1 MELFGNSDY
10 SIRFLSAVFSLLTVI
25 VVYLFSLEVFKNHTV
40 AFLSGFLL
48 ALDPLNVAQSHIA
61 RSYTLSFLLVILA
74 TYYFLEIFK
83 GHKKTRNFIIYAVLV
98 GLSMLNHYLNFLV
111 PLSHGLVFLFVN
123 NKKHLWFGFV
133 SAAVFNVLLM
143 LYWFNWGGG
152 YLAMDFLKDKNQK
165 HLKLAQINANTPDAA
180 VQLSTP
186 PLVVKKTI
194 ELVYDSSIFTQGLF
208 LRLNSGVKNVA
219 VTFAVFL
226 LLLAAYYFKA
236 KQKIYI
242 SLVMMAVVL
251 LALNHAIMEQIVLAN
266 CFYFVVFFAVEY
278 IFKRPKETFSQDQ
291 FILVAVSVL
300 MFILPILFV
309 LNDALKN
316 GHTTSLTHRYIGVAS
331 PFVAILMGFGIY
343 RFLKFSKLVFF
354 LIVFVFVQQYQ
365 PVKSEIKSYFADKS
379 SLNAW
384 FDPPRIPNPYST
396 AARNILGKYEK
407 SDTLFIPGGYQEFYA
422 QVFGKEK
429 TVDYTDAQ
437 YLNLYLPK
445 KANIPQKI
453 DINEPDKVFLKKGSG
468 EKVLIFDFEGTKYRY

>member
-1 MELFGNSDY
+1 
-10 SIRFLSAVFSLLTVI
+10 
-25 VVYLFSLEVFKNHTV
+25 
-40 AFLSGFLL
+40 
-48 ALDPLNVAQSHIA
+48 
-61 RSYTLSFLLVILA
+61 
-74 TYYFLEIFK
+74 
-83 GHKKTRNFIIYAVLV
+83 
-98 GLSMLNHYLNFLV
+98 
-111 PLSHGLVFLFVN
+111 
-123 NKKHLWFGFV
+123 
-133 SAAVFNVLLM
+133 
-143 LYWFNWGGG
+143 
-152 YLAMDFLKDKNQK
+152 
-165 HLKLAQINANTPDAA
+165 
-180 VQLSTP
+180 
-186 PLVVKKTI
+186 
-194 ELVYDSSIFTQGLF
+194 
-208 LRLNSGVKNVA
+208 VA
-219 VTFAVFL
+219 VTFAVFIL
-226 LLLAAYYFKA
+226 LLGAFYFKS

-242 SLVMMAVVL
+242 SLVIMAVVL
-251 LALNHAIMEQIVLAN
+251 LALNHGIMEQVVLAN
-266 CFYFVVFFAVEY
+266 SFYFVVFFAVEY

-331 PFVAILMGFGIY
+331 PFVAILMGFGTY
-343 RFLKFSKLVFF
+343 RFLKFSKLAFF

-384 FDPPRIPNPYST
+384 FDPARISNPYST
-396 AARNILGKYEK
+396 AARNILEKYEK

-453 DINEPDKVFLKKGSG
+453 DVNEPDKVFLKKGSG